1 MVSVFR
7 FNSCQRIQ
15 NFISFAEESYGIISS
30 GMYVTLAQNCI
41 VEALKRSRINHSLAM
56 QWLTLTMSR
65 FSIHEKTDACIRF
78 DFCMS
83 IVIQQTMS
91 RYFYV
96 VVKCDEWIEIQYNS
110 I

>member
-1 MVSVFR
+1 
-7 FNSCQRIQ
+7 
-15 NFISFAEESYGIISS
+15 
-30 GMYVTLAQNCI
+30 
-41 VEALKRSRINHSLAM
+41 M